1 MTLPPMARRRRWRYR
16 TAPAPRRC
24 CPPRPPGVARR
35 VYNTA
40 SRRCGR
46 ARTAMAAIEE
56 ADPATRRTLADPAE
70 AVGRPAGQVWHCEHE
85 CGFTGSYSAVIL
97 HEGACAVGEVGRPP
111 TPRPRASRTAAVAV
125 VPALGRAACSGRGA
139 LNGRGSMSRGR
150 GARPSTRAWSSSR
163 PSCSASSPRR
173 PSRRPP
179 GHPIPPG
186 RPVRWSARGGR
197 GGRAI

>member
-111 TPRPRASRTAAVAV
+111 TPRPLVDL
-125 VPALGRAACSGRGA
+125 PDGCSGCPADAGWGCVLRARRAKRARLQVARERRATLDARVVELEAELQRKQSAQA
-139 LNGRGSMSRGR
+139 LAATAWPSDSP
-150 GARPSTRAWSSSR
+150 RPSGEMER
-163 PSCSASSPRR
+163 
-173 PSRRPP
+173 
-179 GHPIPPG
+179 
-186 RPVRWSARGGR
+186 
-197 GGRAI
+197 